1 VNQLQSLRGM
11 VDILPEQTQL
21 WQRVEMA
28 ASEQFHRAG
37 FKEIRTP
44 LLEATDLFSRS
55 IGEETDVV
63 GKEMYT
69 FLDRGDRS
77 CTLRPEGTASV
88 VRAVLEHGLLKQGPQ
103 RLWYGGPMFRY
114 ERPQAGRQRQFHQIG
129 VECFGMNSPRCDVE
143 VISIAWDL
151 LDSLGLK
158 GLALELNSLGTFED
172 RNRYRTK
179 LVEWFQDRFED
190 LDLDSQQ
197 RLETNPLRI
206 LDSKN
211 PNTQSILR
219 DAPTLGEFLCDESSD
234 RFLAVQDSL
243 KALKI
248 PFDINPR
255 LVRGLDYYCHTA
267 FEITSKHLGAQST
280 VCGGGRYDGLVEQ
293 LGGSA
298 TSGIGWAIGMERLMM
313 LLDESTSVQ
322 ISPDIYFVNR
332 GEVAQIKALVL
343 ARKLR
348 AASLIVELDSSG
360 ASFGKQF
367 KRADRCGATWAMVLG
382 DDEASS
388 GQVRIKKLHPLSDSS
403 DKIEFLASDADLDG
417 LLALLRD

>member
-1 VNQLQSLRGM
+1 M

-21 WQRVEMA
+21 WQAVELVA
-28 ASEQFHRAG
+28 REQLQCAG

-44 LLEATDLFSRS
+44 LLEVTDLFSRS
-55 IGEETDVV
+55 IGEQTDVV

-69 FLDRGDRS
+69 FSDRGDRS

-88 VRAVLEHGLLKQGPQ
+88 VRAALEHGLLKQGPQ

-151 LDSLGLK
+151 LDSLGLND
-158 GLALELNSLGTFED
+158 LALELNSLGSSED
-172 RNRYRTK
+172 RNRYRNK
-179 LVEWFQDRFED
+179 LVEWFQDRYEE
-190 LDLDSQQ
+190 LDVDSQQ
-197 RLETNPLRI
+197 RLQNNPLRI
-206 LDSKN
+206 LDSKD
-211 PNTQSILR
+211 PKTQSLLR
-219 DAPTLGEFLCDESSD
+219 EAPVLEEYLCNESSE

-243 KALKI
+243 KALQI
-248 PFDINPR
+248 PFKINPR
-255 LVRGLDYYCHTA
+255 LVRGLDYYSHTA
-267 FEITSKHLGAQST
+267 FEITSKHLGSQAT

-298 TSGIGWAIGMERLMM
+298 TSGIGWAIGMERLMI
-313 LLDESTSVQ
+313 LLGDSISGPT
-322 ISPDIYFVNR
+322 SPDVYFINR
-332 GEVAQIKALVL
+332 GEEAQIKALVL

-348 AASLIVELDSSG
+348 AASMKVELDGSG
-360 ASFGKQF
+360 ASFAKQF
-367 KRADRCGATWAMVLG
+367 KRADRCGAAWAMVLG
-382 DDEASS
+382 DDEVST
-388 GQVRIKKLHPLSDSS
+388 GQVRIKKLHSHKDSS
-403 DKIEFLASDADLDG
+403 EKIEFLASANDLDR